1 VTEPGSDIA
10 IRVEGVSK
18 VFELHSDRRTNIKER
33 FVRGRSTEGDR
44 FWALKDVGFEVPRGS
59 TYGLIGHNGSGKS
72 TMLKLLAG
80 IHRPTSGTI
89 MADGRVSAMIELG
102 AGFHPELSG
111 RENIYLNGSI
121 LGLTRK
127 QIDGALDEIIAFS
140 GLERFIDSPVKIY
153 SSGMYVR
160 LGFSIAVNLDP
171 EILLIDEIVA
181 VGDEEFQRRCFD
193 HLYKL
198 RRKGV
203 TICFVSHS
211 LPLVQTLCDH
221 AVWLD
226 HGEMRAEGKALQV
239 VDAYLREVNKAEAS
253 RLGDAESLDD
263 SASRRGTREITI
275 SKVEFLDATGAPT
288 PVGSTGD
295 PLTIRMHYEVHDPVT
310 EPVFGLA
317 FYHESGTHVS
327 GPNSREGAVVTGTP
341 TGEGY
346 VDFRMDRLL
355 LQPGAY
361 VVSAAVVDTTMAH
374 VYDYRDQAFA
384 LHVQPG
390 RRAAGPGLVSLPGSW
405 SMKTVEQ
412 GVPS

>member
-1 VTEPGSDIA
+1 MSDIA
-10 IRVEGVSK
+10 ISVEGVSK

-33 FVRGRSTEGDR
+33 FVRGRPKGADQ
-44 FWALKDVGFEVPRGS
+44 FWALRDISFEVPRGS

-72 TMLKLLAG
+72 TMLKLLAS
-80 IHRPTSGTI
+80 IHRPTSGNVL
-89 MADGRVSAMIELG
+89 AAGRVSSMIELG

-111 RENIYLNGSI
+111 RENIFLNGSI
-121 LGLTRK
+121 LGMTRK
-127 QIDGALDEIIAFS
+127 QIDASLEEIIEFS
-140 GLERFIDSPVKIY
+140 GIPGQFIDAPVKVY

-160 LGFSIAVNLDP
+160 LGFAIAVNLDP

-181 VGDEEFQRRCFD
+181 VGDEDFQRKCFD

-221 AVWLD
+221 ALWLD
-226 HGEMRAEGKALQV
+226 HGQMKAEGKALSV
-239 VDAYLREVNKAEAS
+239 VDSYLREVNRAEAS
-253 RLGDAESLDD
+253 RLGDADELDD
-263 SASRRGTREITI
+263 SRSRRGTREITI
-275 SKVEFLDATGAPT
+275 SKLEFLDASGTASPIGTTGEA
-288 PVGSTGD
+288 
-295 PLTIRMHYEVHDPVT
+295 LTIRMHYDVHDPVD

-317 FYHESGTHVS
+317 FHHESGTHVS
-327 GPNSREGAVVTGTP
+327 GPNSREGGVMTGTP
-341 TGEGY
+341 TGAGH
-346 VDFRMDRLL
+346 VDFQMDRLL

-390 RRAAGPGLVSLPGSW
+390 HGAAGAGVVDLPGTW
-405 SMKTVEQ
+405 SMSSNLRSENAR
-412 GVPS
+412 